1 MRITR
6 RGALRT
12 IAGAAAAAGAGV
24 LGYGAFVERR
34 SVVVTRATV
43 PVTALPSALAGLR
56 IGVLSDIHCGSF
68 LGPDMVAHAAGLL
81 QAERP
86 DAVVLAGDFVTWS
99 DKRAIGPCAEA
110 LGSLSAPLGVF
121 VVGGNHDPE
130 AILESVF
137 ERRGVVVLQDSLT
150 VVRARGEALSIGGVR
165 YWTRKGPEISRIF
178 RGAEGTRILLAH
190 DPRRLTQAAN
200 LGIPLVISGH
210 THGGQVVLPG
220 LGAPAAARF
229 PFPAGVGRL
238 KKSTVFVTRGLG
250 TVVLPVRLNCPPEV
264 AVLTLTSA

>member
-6 RGALRT
+6 RSALRT
-12 IAGAAAAAGAGV
+12 LAGAAVAAGGGV
-24 LGYGAFVERR
+24 LGYGALVERR
-34 SVVVTRATV
+34 SLVVTLATV
-43 PVTALPSALAGLR
+43 PVTALPPALAGLR

-68 LGPDMVAHAAGLL
+68 LSPGMVAHAASLL

-86 DAVVLAGDFVTWS
+86 DAVVLVGDFVTWS
-99 DKRAIGPCAEA
+99 DRRALSACARA
-110 LGSLSAPLGVF
+110 LSSLSAPLGVF

-130 AILESVF
+130 AVLESAF
-137 ERRGVVVLQDSLT
+137 DKGQAVVLQDSLT
-150 VVRARGEALSIGGVR
+150 VIRARGEVISIGGVR
-165 YWTRKGPEISRIF
+165 YWTRKGPDIGRIF

-190 DPRRLTQAAN
+190 DPRRLSQAAN

-210 THGGQVVLPG
+210 THGGQVVLPW
-220 LGAPAAARF
+220 LGAPASARF

-264 AVLTLTSA
+264 AIITLATA